1 MICIILN
8 NITGMTNQKN
18 NKNPK
23 RPSIS
28 SEWNAEEDKRK
39 WDQEAAAFDHSEK
52 FKKIRSILDKT
63 LKQEKDEPQPT
74 PPKAQEVMPPKP
86 FIRTRPLDYTT
97 PVRNTTISFRVSAK
111 EYDSIVLKAAKC
123 RVPVSK
129 YVRNTV
135 VASVPRQA
143 LSDEE
148 RILYTEV
155 RSVINDC
162 QQMSNFFRQR
172 LTEKDDVGKEKYER
186 KIWESLQV
194 VLKKLKSIL
203 KV

>member
-1 MICIILN
+1 MLYIN
-8 NITGMTNQKN
+8 FYNITDMTNRN
-18 NKNPK
+18 NKTSRK
-23 RPSIS
+23 SAS
-28 SEWNAEEDKRK
+28 SAEWDYEKTIKE
-39 WDQEAAAFDHSEK
+39 WDQEAETFEHSEK

-111 EYDSIVLKAAKC
+111 EYDSIVLKASKC
-123 RVPVSK
+123 GIPVSK

-186 KIWESLQV
+186 KTWESLQV

>member
-1 MICIILN
+1 MKYMILN

-28 SEWNAEEDKRK
+28 SEWNAEEDRRK
-39 WDQEAAAFDHSEK
+39 WDQEAADLERSEK
-52 FKKIRSILDKT
+52 FKKIRSILDMT
-63 LKQEKDEPQPT
+63 MKQEKDEPQPT
-74 PPKAQEVMPPKP
+74 PKVQAVMPPKP
-86 FIRTRPLDYTT
+86 FVRTRPLDYTT

-111 EYDSIVLKAAKC
+111 EYDSIVLKASKC
-123 RVPVSK
+123 GIPVSK

-148 RILYTEV
+148 RKLYTEV

-186 KIWESLQV
+186 KTWESLQV